1 MVYWI
6 SFESKHG
13 KSKFPVN
20 NINLANY
27 SYEYYPTAG
36 DTLIYIGN
44 HLSYKLR
51 NDSCICKTAE
61 LESTFLELT
70 NTKKSD
76 VIIDAIYRDPN
87 TELDGFNNIYL
98 NPLLDKILK
107 ESKSIFLIGD
117 FNVDLL

>member
-20 NINLANY
+20 NVNLANC
-27 SYEYYPTAG
+27 SYEYYQTAG

-44 HLSYKLR
+44 RLSYKLR
-51 NDSCICKTAE
+51 NGLCIYKTVE

-76 VIIDAIYRDPN
+76 VIIDAIYRDPSMN
-87 TELDGFNNIYL
+87 LDGFNNIYL
-98 NPLLDKILK
+98 NPLLDKTSK
-107 ESKSIFLIGD
+107 ESKSVFLFGD